1 MLHDID
7 THLSTLSDWYAL
19 SPGDLVFTGTP
30 EGVGEMVAGD
40 VVEAALHTVDGRLVS
55 MLQSRI
61 G

>member
-7 THLSTLSDWYAL
+7 TQLSTLSDWYAL

-30 EGVGEMVAGD
+30 EGVAEMVVGD